1 MNKKDNPLK
10 VYAVVSQ
17 IGFLVITPLLIFI
30 WGGSVLVNKFSLP
43 SWVMILLVFAGIITM
58 ISGVGTY
65 LKNLIKMYGGKDD
78 KKTYKYLS
86 DRLTMTITT
95 MTAVTGSC
103 KYEKEITETT
113 SFKECMALLP
123 YYIGAL
129 VLLGIVSV
137 ILMISGIGDYTLL
150 TGAVAGTAVS
160 ALNFVLMAIS
170 AEKAITLTE
179 KSAKLAMNG
188 SYGARYIGTFIILGV
203 LMFFKIIN
211 PVTAVLPLFVPKI
224 AYTVTAFKEKSDF

>member
-1 MNKKDNPLK
+1 MKKK
-10 VYAVVSQ
+10 
-17 IGFLVITPLLIFI
+17 
-30 WGGSVLVNKFSLP
+30 
-43 SWVMILLVFAGIITM
+43 
-58 ISGVGTY
+58 
-65 LKNLIKMYGGKDD
+65 
-78 KKTYKYLS
+78 
-86 DRLTMTITT
+86 
-95 MTAVTGSC
+95 
-103 KYEKEITETT
+103 ITETT

-170 AEKAITLTE
+170 AEKA
-179 KSAKLAMNG
+179 AKLAMNG

-224 AYTVTAFKEKSDF
+224 AYTVTAFKEKSNF

>member
-86 DRLTMTITT
+86 DRLDND
-95 MTAVTGSC
+95 
-103 KYEKEITETT
+103 
-113 SFKECMALLP
+113 
-123 YYIGAL
+123 YY
-129 VLLGIVSV
+129 
-137 ILMISGIGDYTLL
+137 DDDRRDR
-150 TGAVAGTAVS
+150 
-160 ALNFVLMAIS
+160 
-170 AEKAITLTE
+170 
-179 KSAKLAMNG
+179 KL
-188 SYGARYIGTFIILGV
+188 
-203 LMFFKIIN
+203 
-211 PVTAVLPLFVPKI
+211 
-224 AYTVTAFKEKSDF
+224 

>member
-86 DRLTMTITT
+86 DRRDND
-95 MTAVTGSC
+95 
-103 KYEKEITETT
+103 YYDDY
-113 SFKECMALLP
+113 KECMALLP

-224 AYTVTAFKEKSDF
+224 AYTVTAFKEKSNF